1 MRFLGTGHQTIPFSK
16 ILLRSNFE
24 LLSEFKAGKFKL
36 ASNEIPSL
44 SKINNLYYK
53 NTEKETANI
62 TIF

>member
-1 MRFLGTGHQTIPFSK
+1 VRFLGTGHQTIPFSK

-44 SKINNLYYK
+44 NKINNLYYK
-53 NTEKETANI
+53 NTEK
-62 TIF
+62 